1 LSLVRFINYYLI
13 LFQNK
18 FGYVYITPY
27 LASYKEQITMTNN
40 SNKPTITV
48 KEKSV
53 YGNTLIYPVCNNA
66 VIFAQ
71 LIGKKTFTAND
82 LDLITALGFELKL
95 ITLN

>member
-1 LSLVRFINYYLI
+1 
-13 LFQNK
+13 
-18 FGYVYITPY
+18 
-27 LASYKEQITMTNN
+27 MTNN

-66 VIFAQ
+66 AIFAQ